1 MRYIKDLRKYNVV
14 EEPRFRSTQETFD
27 YSQYHL
33 EEYYKCSQDPI
44 YFLENYYNVF
54 THDNGYQIIEL
65 YDYQKE
71 CITSFI
77 EGDKYLLLNMPR
89 QHGKSTI
96 IAAIL
101 LWTVLFKRDKFISI
115 VSKTQI
121 GANAILYNI
130 SHAYKRLPIFLQ
142 QGVESISK
150 TRIYLENGSSIN
162 AYSIED
168 ERLRGWQ
175 HHLLVIDE
183 VGIINEDIMNNFVES
198 IMPPIT
204 ASRNAQILITKSF
217 SPRTNTFSEYIE
229 SSDSYTTI
237 AGTWR
242 DIPGRDELWRD
253 RTKDIYFHGNEE
265 QFISYYGN

>member
-1 MRYIKDLRKYNVV
+1 MRYVKDLLNFNRI
-14 EEPRFRSTQETFD
+14 EEPRFRGHCENVTYT
-27 YSQYHL
+27 QYHL

-71 CITSFI
+71 CITSFL
-77 EGDKYLLLNMPR
+77 EGDMYLLLNMPR

-101 LWTVLFKRDKFISI
+101 LWTVLFKRDKWVSI

-121 GANAILYNI
+121 GANAILYKI
-130 SHAYKRLPIFLQ
+130 SQAYKRLPIFLQ
-142 QGVESISK
+142 QGVESISIN
-150 TRIYLENGSSIN
+150 RIHLENGSSIN
-162 AYSIED
+162 AHSIED
-168 ERLRGWQ
+168 DHLRGRQ

-204 ASRNAQILITKSF
+204 ASRNAQIIITKSF
-217 SPRTNTFSEYIE
+217 SPRTNTFSENIAT
-229 SSDSYTTI
+229 SDSYTKIT
-237 AGTWR
+237 GTWS
-242 DIPGRDELWRD
+242 DIPGRDQSWKD
-253 RTKDIYFHGNEE
+253 RTMNVYFHGNEE